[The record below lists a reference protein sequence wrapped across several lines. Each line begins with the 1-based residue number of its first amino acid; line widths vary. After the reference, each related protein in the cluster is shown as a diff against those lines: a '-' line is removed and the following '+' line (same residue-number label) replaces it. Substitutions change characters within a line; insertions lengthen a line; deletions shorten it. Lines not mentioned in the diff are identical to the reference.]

1 MIDGIFH
8 QRLEDKLETG
18 QVKDLIL
25 CLHGISKLIFIAH
38 VLNHKVVSHML
49 QLIPDSYDALSP
61 AEADAEKPGQG
72 RHDAHRVSQVLIF
85 NHPHYDVQSVI
96 QEMGVNLRLE
106 GVELALSLG
115 FMLRHNIV
123 HKPPYLPGHVLYGI
137 AQMLYLVGAAAPDLC
152 LQITCLNFIDRFLQ
166 LLDWVCYPG

>member
-1 MIDGIFH
+1 
-8 QRLEDKLETG
+8 
-18 QVKDLIL
+18 
-25 CLHGISKLIFIAH
+25 
-38 VLNHKVVSHML
+38 ML

-123 HKPPYLPGHVLYGI
+123 
-137 AQMLYLVGAAAPDLC
+137 VGAAAPDLC